1 MEPKRTFFPVF
12 ILEKDPSLYTHN
24 DLSQSPRPQFLWGS
38 QALGETVVY
47 GFEVD
52 SCSAKPE
59 METRAQEEREF
70 QTAAAMNPIGKQP
83 SSEAG
88 FVVIDAVQTD
98 LWSRSRLGPWQPQT
112 VARPAAALC
121 PSLPSK

>member
-1 MEPKRTFFPVF
+1 MGLPGTW
-12 ILEKDPSLYTHN
+12 IDN
-24 DLSQSPRPQFLWGS
+24 GI
-38 QALGETVVY
+38 Y

-70 QTAAAMNPIGKQP
+70 QPAAAMKPIGKQ
-83 SSEAG
+83 SSLEAG

-98 LWSRSRLGPWQPQT
+98 LWSRSRLGLWQPQT
-112 VARPAAALC
+112 VSKTSCSFGSRP
-121 PSLPSK
+121 PF